1 MTEQTESEL
10 DWKDVSVLVFVV
22 GMMIAVITA
31 LAIHFGYGDALSHG
45 VSWLADQ
52 WRQHVIGK
60 YFGDLFDVVGK
71 LFKGVGKTFETVGN
85 YLKQHPLPRR
95 LP

>member
-10 DWKDVSVLVFVV
+10 DWKDVSVLVLIV
-22 GMMIAVITA
+22 GTMIAAITA
-31 LAIHFGYGDALSHG
+31 LAIHFGYGDTLSRG
-45 VSWLADQ
+45 VSWLSDQ

-71 LFKGVGKTFETVGN
+71 VFEAIGN
-85 YLKQHPLPRR
+85 YFKHHHPLPPR